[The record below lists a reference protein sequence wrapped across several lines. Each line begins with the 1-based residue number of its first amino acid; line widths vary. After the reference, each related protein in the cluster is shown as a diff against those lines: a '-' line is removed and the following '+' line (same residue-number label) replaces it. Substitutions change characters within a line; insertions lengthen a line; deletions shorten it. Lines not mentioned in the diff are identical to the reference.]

1 MSAEARTSR
10 VHRTWRDGLWLW
22 RREYETAIERF
33 VTRWRQRRAFRTL
46 QELGITASFDGY
58 PPNAHRP
65 KYDELLALYL
75 VIQKRK
81 PRVILELGGGYS
93 TLVIAHAVRKLHEGD
108 HQAIFYSVDES
119 DHWQQ
124 VVKDHMPKDLLS
136 YVRFWRGDPKLIDL
150 NGEVVSIYNSLP
162 VEAANLVFVDGGLVP
177 GNKIGADA
185 LLLERNAPDD
195 YAILIDERRRTVAFL
210 KRTLAHRYV
219 IGKAPTGVH
228 TLIARIPA

>member
-1 MSAEARTSR
+1 
-10 VHRTWRDGLWLW
+10 
-22 RREYETAIERF
+22 
-33 VTRWRQRRAFRTL
+33 
-46 QELGITASFDGY
+46 
-58 PPNAHRP
+58 
-65 KYDELLALYL
+65 
-75 VIQKRK
+75 
-81 PRVILELGGGYS
+81 
-93 TLVIAHAVRKLHEGD
+93 
-108 HQAIFYSVDES
+108 
-119 DHWQQ
+119 
-124 VVKDHMPKDLLS
+124 MPKDLLS